1 MFMNHAMMYIRTEY
15 DMPTSSLRH
24 KHVRIDQAKL
34 NRAKRVLNAETD
46 TEALDRALDVVVA
59 EAQIDRALRAVR
71 GKGRLR
77 KVFP

>member
-1 MFMNHAMMYIRTEY
+1 
-15 DMPTSSLRH
+15 MPTSTLRH

-77 KVFP
+77 KVFR

>member
-1 MFMNHAMMYIRTEY
+1 
-15 DMPTSSLRH
+15 MPTSTLRH

-34 NRAKRVLNAETD
+34 NRAKKVLNAETD

-59 EAQIDRALRAVR
+59 EATIDRALRAVR
-71 GKGRLR
+71 AKGRLR

>member
-1 MFMNHAMMYIRTEY
+1 
-15 DMPTSSLRH
+15 MPTSTLRH

-34 NRAKRVLNAETD
+34 NRAKRVLNAETE

-77 KVFP
+77 KVFR